1 VAEKNIEVIGLETA
15 PATGQLL
22 VYQAGDGQVRLDVR
36 LEGETVW
43 LTQQHMAELFQTSQ
57 QNISQHIQNVFEES
71 ELEPEATHKKFL
83 SVRREGN
90 RKVQRVL
97 DFYNLDMIISV
108 GYRVKSVVATRFRIW
123 ATSVLRQHLLQGY
136 TLDQHRLAE
145 RGLDEARAALD
156 LLSRTLEANALVS
169 DTGRAVLELVRG
181 YARTWRL
188 LLQYD
193 EDSLPLPDVSR
204 PSRGIL
210 DIDHATSAIEG
221 LKAELMARGE
231 ASDLFGREQGH
242 GLAAILGAIEQ
253 TMFGEPLYPSRE
265 IKAAHLLYFVIKDHP
280 FSDGNKR
287 IGSFLFL
294 LYLHQEDMPARIGD
308 AGLTALALL
317 VAESL
322 PANKDLLVRLIVNL
336 LMES

>member
-1 VAEKNIEVIGLETA
+1 MNEIIIYDDPDITKPV
-15 PATGQLL
+15 
-22 VYQAGDGQVRLDVR
+22 QVT

-43 LTQQHMAELFQTSQ
+43 LTQEQMAMLFGRERSVIAKHLRNIFKEGEL
-57 QNISQHIQNVFEES
+57 IQ
-71 ELEPEATHKKFL
+71 EATCAKFAQ
-83 SVRREGN
+83 VQTEGRR
-90 RKVQRVL
+90 RVQR
-97 DFYNLDMIISV
+97 DIDHYNLDAIISV
-108 GYRVKSVVATRFRIW
+108 GYRVNSKRGVRFRQW

-136 TLDQHRLAE
+136 TLDQRRLAE

-169 DTGRAVLELVRG
+169 DTGRAVLELVRV

-193 EDSLPLPDVSR
+193 EDSLRLPDVSR

-210 DIDHATSAIEG
+210 DIDQANSAIEG
-221 LKAELMARGE
+221 LKADLLARGE
-231 ASDLFGREQGH
+231 ATDLFGLERGH

-294 LYLHQEDMPARIGD
+294 LYLHQEGMASRIGD
-308 AGLTALALL
+308 AALTALALL

-322 PANKDLLVRLIVNL
+322 PANKDLLIRLIVNL
-336 LMES
+336 LLET

>member
-1 VAEKNIEVIGLETA
+1 MNEIIIYDDPEIITPV
-15 PATGQLL
+15 
-22 VYQAGDGQVRLDVR
+22 QVT

-43 LTQQHMAELFQTSQ
+43 LTQEQMAKLFGRERSVITRHVGNLFRDGELDR
-57 QNISQHIQNVFEES
+57 
-71 ELEPEATHKKFL
+71 EAVCAFFAHTAADGKTYQVEH
-83 SVRREGN
+83 
-90 RKVQRVL
+90 
-97 DFYNLDMIISV
+97 YNLDVIISV
-108 GYRVKSVVATRFRIW
+108 GYRVKSQRGVRFRQW
-123 ATSVLRQHLLQGY
+123 ATLVLRQHLLQGY
-136 TLDQHRLAE
+136 TLDQRRLAE

-193 EDSLPLPDVSR
+193 EDSLRLPDVSR

-210 DIDHATSAIEG
+210 DIDQANSAIEG
-221 LKAELMARGE
+221 LKADLLARGE
-231 ASDLFGREQGH
+231 ATDLFGRERGH

-294 LYLHQEDMPARIGD
+294 LYLHQEGMVARIGD
-308 AGLTALALL
+308 AALTALALL

-322 PANKDLLVRLIVNL
+322 PANKDLLIRLIVNL
-336 LMES
+336 LLET

>member
-1 VAEKNIEVIGLETA
+1 MSEIIIYEDPDITKPV
-15 PATGQLL
+15 
-22 VYQAGDGQVRLDVR
+22 QVT

-43 LTQQHMAELFQTSQ
+43 LTQEQMAKLFGR
-57 QNISQHIQNVFEES
+57 ER
-71 ELEPEATHKKFL
+71 
-83 SVRREGN
+83 SVITRHVGNLFREGELS
-90 RKVQRVL
+90 REAVCAFFAHTAADGKTYQVEH
-97 DFYNLDMIISV
+97 YNLDVIISV
-108 GYRVKSVVATRFRIW
+108 GYRVKSQRGVRFRQW

-136 TLDQHRLAE
+136 TLDQSRLAE

-169 DTGRAVLELVRG
+169 DTGRAVLELISS

-210 DIDHATSAIEG
+210 DHDHAKSAIEG
-221 LKAELMARGE
+221 LKADLLARGE
-231 ASDLFGREQGH
+231 ATDLFGREHGH

-294 LYLHQEDMPARIGD
+294 LYLHQEGMAPRIGD
-308 AGLTALALL
+308 AALTALALL

-322 PANKDLLVRLIVNL
+322 PANKDLLTRLIVNL
-336 LMES
+336 LMEP

>member
-1 VAEKNIEVIGLETA
+1 M
-15 PATGQLL
+15 ATGTQTMSEIIIYEDPDITKP
-22 VYQAGDGQVRLDVR
+22 VQVT

-43 LTQQHMAELFQTSQ
+43 LTQEQMAILFGRERSVIAKHLRNIFKEGELVQ
-57 QNISQHIQNVFEES
+57 
-71 ELEPEATHKKFL
+71 EATCAKYAQ
-83 SVRREGN
+83 VQTEGQRR
-90 RKVQRVL
+90 VQR
-97 DFYNLDMIISV
+97 DIDHYNLDAIISV
-108 GYRVKSVVATRFRIW
+108 GYRVNSKRGVRFRQW
-123 ATSVLRQHLLQGY
+123 ATSVLRRHLLHGY
-136 TLDQHRLAE
+136 TLDQRRLAE

-210 DIDHATSAIEG
+210 DIDHARSAIEG

-231 ASDLFGREQGH
+231 ASDLFGREHGH

-294 LYLHQEDMPARIGD
+294 LYLHQEDMAARIGD
-308 AGLTALALL
+308 AALTALALL

-322 PANKDLLVRLIVNL
+322 PANKDLLIRLIVNL

>member
-1 VAEKNIEVIGLETA
+1 MSEIIIYEDPDNTKPV
-15 PATGQLL
+15 
-22 VYQAGDGQVRLDVR
+22 QVT

-43 LTQQHMAELFQTSQ
+43 LTQSQMAELFLVKP
-57 QNISQHIQNVFEES
+57 QNITMHLKNIYKGG
-71 ELEPEATHKKFL
+71 ELEEKATCKDFL
-83 SVRREGN
+83 QVQTEGGRRVERS
-90 RKVQRVL
+90 RKL
-97 DFYNLDMIISV
+97 YNLDAIISV
-108 GYRVKSVVATRFRIW
+108 GYRVNSKRGVRFRQW
-123 ATSVLRQHLLQGY
+123 ATSVLRRHLLHGY
-136 TLDQHRLAE
+136 TLDQRRLAE

-210 DIDHATSAIEG
+210 DIDHAKSAIEG
-221 LKAELMARGE
+221 LKADLMARGE
-231 ASDLFGREQGH
+231 ASDLFGREHGH

-265 IKAAHLLYFVIKDHP
+265 IKAAHLLYFMIKDHP

-294 LYLHQEDMPARIGD
+294 LYLHQEDMAARIGD
-308 AGLTALALL
+308 AALTALALL

-322 PANKDLLVRLIVNL
+322 PANKDLLIRLIVNL

>member
-1 VAEKNIEVIGLETA
+1 MNEIIIYEDPDVTTPV
-15 PATGQLL
+15 
-22 VYQAGDGQVRLDVR
+22 QVT

-43 LTQQHMAELFQTSQ
+43 LTQEQMAKLFGRERSVITRHVGNLFRDGELDR
-57 QNISQHIQNVFEES
+57 
-71 ELEPEATHKKFL
+71 EAVCAFFAHTAADGKTYQVEHY
-83 SVRREGN
+83 S
-90 RKVQRVL
+90 L
-97 DFYNLDMIISV
+97 DVIISV
-108 GYRVKSVVATRFRIW
+108 GYRVKSQRGVRFRQW
-123 ATSVLRQHLLQGY
+123 ATSILRQHLLQGY
-136 TLDQHRLAE
+136 TLDQRRLAE
-145 RGLDEARAALD
+145 RGLGEARAALD
-156 LLSRTLEANALVS
+156 LLSRNLEANALVS

-193 EDSLPLPDVSR
+193 EDSLRLPDVSR

-210 DIDHATSAIEG
+210 DIDQANSAIEG
-221 LKAELMARGE
+221 LKADLMARGE
-231 ASDLFGREQGH
+231 ATDLFGLERGH

-294 LYLHQEDMPARIGD
+294 LYLHQEGMAVRIGD
-308 AGLTALALL
+308 AALTALALL

-322 PANKDLLVRLIVNL
+322 PANKDLLIRLIVNL
-336 LMES
+336 LLET